1 MLHSLLSY
9 SQWQVCLW
17 SVVGFGKAKNTKN
30 WTGTLLTVLD
40 FSVRNIGS
48 YAYSNSIQSD
58 NGRAEIERH
67 FTT

>member
-1 MLHSLLSY
+1 
-9 SQWQVCLW
+9 
-17 SVVGFGKAKNTKN
+17 VVGFGKAKNTKN